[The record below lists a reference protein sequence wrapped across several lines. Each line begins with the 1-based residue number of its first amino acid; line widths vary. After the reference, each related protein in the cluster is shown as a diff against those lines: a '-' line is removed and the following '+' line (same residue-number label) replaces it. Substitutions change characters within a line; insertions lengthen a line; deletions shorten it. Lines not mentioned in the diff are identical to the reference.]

1 VRRSKGRWQRHDDL
15 KAKIKRIALLLEK
28 EYGAPKRERQA
39 DPLDILIQT
48 ILSQNTN
55 DLNRDRAY
63 ERLKN
68 RFPRWED
75 VLQARKE
82 AILSAIRPGGLAGQK
97 AGHIREALRWIKK
110 REGRLSLSFLKEMG
124 SEEINK
130 LIGGLKGIG
139 PKTIHCLLLFG
150 LGRDVFP
157 VDTHILRIGKRIG
170 FIPEAM
176 DAAKAHP
183 WMVPL
188 IPEGKSLS
196 LHINLIR
203 FGRETCQAR
212 RPRCADC
219 FLAQECLD
227 HSQ

>member
-1 VRRSKGRWQRHDDL
+1 MRRSEGRWQRHDDL

-28 EYGAPKRERQA
+28 EYGAPKRGRQA
-39 DPLDILIQT
+39 DPLDTLIQT
-48 ILSQNTN
+48 VLSQNTN

-75 VLQARKE
+75 VLRARKE

-97 AGHIREALRWIKK
+97 AGRIQGILRWIQK
-110 REGRLSLSFLKEMG
+110 REGRLTLSFLKEME
-124 SEEINK
+124 SEEIKK

-139 PKTIHCLLLFG
+139 PKTIHCLLLFS
-150 LGRDVFP
+150 LGRDAFP

-170 FIPEAM
+170 FIPKAM
-176 DAAKAHP
+176 DAARAHP
-183 WMVPL
+183 WMGPL
-188 IPEGKSLS
+188 IPGGKSLS
-196 LHINLIR
+196 LHVNLIR
-203 FGRETCQAR
+203 FGRETCRAR
-212 RPRCADC
+212 RPLCADC